1 MKKTDIYEIAIKILG
16 IYFLVTIIQ
25 LLVGSLA
32 YLSAMIF
39 NKSFSSDEMLF
50 GGVSF
55 FVFIVMILLDLCF
68 ILKTHVI
75 VKLICKSA
83 DFEQD
88 VPFTVSRKS
97 VYEIALVLMGL
108 IIIVWA
114 FPDFIYKIWNY
125 VQSLQMSTENKGT
138 LISSGI
144 RILVGLIAV
153 VYSTS
158 IANFLDK
165 GKAVDSLE

>member
-16 IYFLVTIIQ
+16 IYFLVTIVQ
-25 LLVGSLA
+25 LMVGSFA

-39 NKSFSSDEMLF
+39 NENLSSDNMLYA
-50 GGVSF
+50 GVSF
-55 FVFIVMILLDLCF
+55 FVFIIMILLDLCF
-68 ILKTHVI
+68 ILKTDMI
-75 VKLICKSA
+75 VRLICKQS

-144 RILVGLIAV
+144 RIVVGLIAV
-153 VYSTS
+153 GYSTA
-158 IANFLDK
+158 IANFLVK
-165 GKAVDSLE
+165 KKANV

>member
-1 MKKTDIYEIAIKILG
+1 MKKSDIYEIAIKILG

-25 LLVGSLA
+25 LMVGSFA

-39 NKSFSSDEMLF
+39 SENLSSDNMLYA
-50 GGVSF
+50 GVSF

-68 ILKTHVI
+68 IFKTDMI
-75 VKLICKSA
+75 VRMICKSS

>member
-1 MKKTDIYEIAIKILG
+1 MKKSDIYEIAIKILG

-25 LLVGSLA
+25 LMVGSFA
-32 YLSAMIF
+32 YLSAMLF
-39 NKSFSSDEMLF
+39 SENLSSDNMLYA
-50 GGVSF
+50 GVSF

-68 ILKTHVI
+68 IFKTDMI
-75 VKLICKSA
+75 VRMICKSS

-153 VYSTS
+153 VYSTA
-158 IANFLDK
+158 IANFLAK
-165 GKAVDSLE
+165 EKTVIN

>member
-1 MKKTDIYEIAIKILG
+1 
-16 IYFLVTIIQ
+16 
-25 LLVGSLA
+25 
-32 YLSAMIF
+32 MIVR
-39 NKSFSSDEMLF
+39 M
-50 GGVSF
+50 
-55 FVFIVMILLDLCF
+55 
-68 ILKTHVI
+68 
-75 VKLICKSA
+75 ICKSS

-144 RILVGLIAV
+144 RIVVGLIAV
-153 VYSTS
+153 VYSTA
-158 IANFLDK
+158 IANFLAK
-165 GKAVDSLE
+165 EKANI

>member
-1 MKKTDIYEIAIKILG
+1 MKKSDIYEIAIKILG

-125 VQSLQMSTENKGT
+125 VQSLQMSTENKGS

-144 RILVGLIAV
+144 KIVVGLIAV
-153 VYSTS
+153 VYSTA
-158 IANFLDK
+158 IANFLAK
-165 GKAVDSLE
+165 KKANV